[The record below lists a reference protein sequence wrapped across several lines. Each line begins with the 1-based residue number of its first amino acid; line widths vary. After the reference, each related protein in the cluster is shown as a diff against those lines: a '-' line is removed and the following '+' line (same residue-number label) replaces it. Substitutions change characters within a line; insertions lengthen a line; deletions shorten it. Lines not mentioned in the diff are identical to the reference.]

1 MSARGRKQTL
11 NEVAAMRGKME
22 RKCRRG
28 VRRWEMYRGN
38 PPWQFHL
45 IPPNSKNLWKA
56 RSRLGRGRLFK
67 VDTHFTAVSRST
79 RFDQI
84 LKLLHR
90 SVCRKLSECYESS
103 SVVVFVCAKVIG
115 VALNV

>member
-1 MSARGRKQTL
+1 MQQNTQRAVFGEIYTFPSFCTAQRRKIFEAVGE
-11 NEVAAMRGKME
+11 EVDSVAEISEFLPKT
-22 RKCRRG
+22 C
-28 VRRWEMYRGN
+28 
-38 PPWQFHL
+38 
-45 IPPNSKNLWKA
+45 NLAGA

-67 VDTHFTAVSRST
+67 VDTHFTAVSRSI